1 MKKQEIFDL
10 ILTEVADV
18 CNVKVEEIKSKSRR
32 TDIVDARCI
41 AVRYASVKFKL
52 TTRDIATL
60 FGIYTLRNVSR
71 MLRLFYARESSYSFK
86 EYIKALDNK
95 LPIEEVN
102 QS

>member
-10 ILTEVADV
+10 ILSEVADV
-18 CNVKVEEIKSKSRR
+18 CNVKVEEIKSKGRR
-32 TDIVDARCI
+32 NDIVDARCI
-41 AVRYASVKFKL
+41 AVRYAFVKFKL
-52 TTRDIATL
+52 TTRDIANL
-60 FGIYTLRNVSR
+60 FGIYTIRNVSR

-86 EYIKALDNK
+86 EYIKALNNK

>member
-10 ILTEVADV
+10 ILSEVADV
-18 CNVKVEEIKSKSRR
+18 CNVKVEDIKSKGRR
-32 TDIVDARCI
+32 TDVVDARCI
-41 AVRYASVKFKL
+41 AVRYAIVMFKL
-52 TTRDIATL
+52 TTRDIASL

-71 MLRLFYARESSYSFK
+71 MLNLFYQRKSSYSFK

-95 LPIEEVN
+95 FSILEVH